1 MTMTRVALKLP
12 SAFFVPSATIIDPV
26 LTSDREPVEDAFGPG
41 AVENTVG
48 DEVSTCTVEPFRA
61 LTVIVDPDTAV
72 TVPPTRG
79 SWMPTA
85 DAARLVWFASIVP
98 VATTC
103 SPVAMALVVD
113 DWPPRVTVVLD
124 DTSTVRQKPWPSAT
138 VTVVSLTDTTVPR
151 I

>member
-12 SAFFVPSATIIDPV
+12 SELFVPSARIVDPA
-26 LTSDREPVEDAFGPG
+26 LTSDREPVEDTSGPG
-41 AVENTVG
+41 AVENTVVE
-48 DEVSTCTVEPFRA
+48 EVSTFTVEPFRA
-61 LTVIVDPDTAV
+61 LTEIVDPDTAV
-72 TVPPTRG
+72 TVPPSRG
-79 SWMPTA
+79 SWMSTV
-85 DAARLVWFASIVP
+85 DAARLAWFASIVP

-124 DTSTVRQKPWPSAT
+124 DMSTVRQKPWPSAT
-138 VTVVSLTDTTVPR
+138 VIVVSLTDTTVPR